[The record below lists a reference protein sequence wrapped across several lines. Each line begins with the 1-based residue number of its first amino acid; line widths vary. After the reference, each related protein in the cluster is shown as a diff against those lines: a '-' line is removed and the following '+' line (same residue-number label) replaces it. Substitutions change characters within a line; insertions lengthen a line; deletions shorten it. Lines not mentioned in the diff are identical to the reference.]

1 MSYFRFFSGLYHVG
15 LILILAG
22 VIMHVAEISA
32 APWVIAVG
40 IVPVLGVRIY
50 NFAISPSHRKRPNAI
65 LMVSSF
71 FLVAAVLAIYLG
83 RSYWIVFVAIAAVLD
98 GYVSFRKYT

>member
-1 MSYFRFFSGLYHVG
+1 MNFIRFFSGLYHAG

-22 VIMHVAEISA
+22 VIMHVSGISA

-40 IVPVLGVRIY
+40 VVPVLGVRIY
-50 NFAISPSHRKRPNAI
+50 NFVIAPSHRKRPNAI

>member
-1 MSYFRFFSGLYHVG
+1 MNFLRFFSGLYHAG

-22 VIMHVAEISA
+22 VIMHVTETSA

-40 IVPVLGVRIY
+40 VVPVLGVRIY
-50 NFAISPSHRKRPNAI
+50 NFVIAPTHRKRPNAI

-71 FLVAAVLAIYLG
+71 FLVAAVVAIYLD

-98 GYVSFRKYT
+98 GYVSFRKYS

>member
-1 MSYFRFFSGLYHVG
+1 MDIYRFLSGLYHVG

-22 VIMHVAEISA
+22 VIMNIAGMPA

-40 IVPVLGVRIY
+40 VGPVLGIRIY
-50 NFAISPSHRKRPNAI
+50 NFAISPPHRKRPNAI
-65 LMVSSF
+65 LMASSL
-71 FLVAAVLAIYLG
+71 FLVAAVFAIYFKQT
-83 RSYWIVFVAIAAVLD
+83 YWIVFIAIAAVLD

>member
-1 MSYFRFFSGLYHVG
+1 MNFLRFFSGLYHAG

-22 VIMHVAEISA
+22 VIMHVTETSA

-40 IVPVLGVRIY
+40 VVPVLGVRIY
-50 NFAISPSHRKRPNAI
+50 NFAIAPSHRKRPNAI

-71 FLVAAVLAIYLG
+71 FLVAAVVAIYLD

-98 GYVSFRKYT
+98 GYVSFRKYS